1 MVLRFDKHEIS
12 KPTIDQNGYLH
23 ADARVTRAGVF
34 VYHKPDGSTT
44 RELRHPDDVFKADSM
59 ETLKNRPVTDGHPY
73 PGKLDAKN
81 TKQFAVGSLVKSP
94 TKNDIYLDTRM
105 MVTDQDAIDKIMRED
120 SPVREISCGYEC
132 KMVKES
138 GTYQGERYDERQTNI
153 VYNHVAIVDKGR
165 AGPQA
170 RLVLDAADGAVEG
183 FEIALK
189 EDSSS
194 TKQENEKM
202 KVVKIKRAALKT
214 GTFKTD
220 ALSVEVDESAEQAI
234 GIILDQLD
242 SSVDHIRGLET
253 KLDAATTKAD
263 TLKGEMDQLKID
275 AVIPPE
281 KLAAMVADRADV
293 LGVAA
298 HIGVT
303 DKLDDVDSDGIKK
316 KIVLFK
322 NPDLKAD
329 DLSSAGY
336 VQGRYDS
343 IIAGIKADNEGLTS
357 LAALAAAT
365 SGTGQHG
372 KLDED
377 DNGETLAPAAKFK
390 QDTENLWMTKEDQ
403 AANV

>member
-1 MVLRFDKHEIS
+1 MPLRFDKHEIS

-34 VYHKPDGSTT
+34 VYHKADGSTT

-59 ETLKNRPVTDGHPY
+59 ATLKNRPVTDGHPY

-81 TKQFAVGSLVKSP
+81 TKQFSVGSLVKSP
-94 TKNDIYLDTRM
+94 IKNDIYLDTRM
-105 MVTDQDAIDKIMRED
+105 MVTDQAAIDKIMRED

-138 GTYQGERYDERQTNI
+138 GVYQGEHYDERQTNI

-170 RLVLDAADGAVEG
+170 RLVLDAADGAAEG
-183 FEIALK
+183 FDIALK
-189 EDSSS
+189 EDSNS
-194 TKQENEKM
+194 TKRENEKM

-220 ALSVEVDESAEQAI
+220 ALSVEVDESAEQAV

-253 KLDAATTKAD
+253 KLDDATTKAD
-263 TLKGEMDQLKID
+263 TLQGEIDQLKID

-281 KLAAMVADRADV
+281 TLAAMVADRADV

-303 DKLDDVDSDGIKK
+303 DKLDSVSTDDIKK
-316 KIVLFK
+316 HIVMHK

-329 DLSSAGY
+329 DLKSSGY

-343 IIAGIKADNEGLTS
+343 IIAVIKQDNAGLASLATLKAATS
-357 LAALAAAT
+357 PKGDRTQTKTDTDDEHLTPAQKFDVASAKMALSKEDLAAL
-365 SGTGQHG
+365 
-372 KLDED
+372 D
-377 DNGETLAPAAKFK
+377 
-390 QDTENLWMTKEDQ
+390 
-403 AANV
+403 

>member
-1 MVLRFDKHEIS
+1 MPLRFDKHEIS

-34 VYHKPDGSTT
+34 VYHKADGSTT

-59 ETLKNRPVTDGHPY
+59 ATLENRPVTDGHPY

-81 TKQFAVGSLVKSP
+81 TKQFAVGNLVKSP
-94 TKNDIYLDTRM
+94 VKNDIYLDTRM
-105 MVTDQDAIDKIMRED
+105 MVTDQTAIDKIMRED

-138 GTYQGERYDERQTNI
+138 GIYQGERYDERQTNI

-170 RLVLDAADGAVEG
+170 RLVLDAADGAAEG
-183 FEIALK
+183 FDIELK
-189 EDSSS
+189 EDSKSP
-194 TKQENEKM
+194 KQEKRTM
-202 KVVKIKRAALKT
+202 LKIKLAAIATKL
-214 GTFKTD
+214 FKTD
-220 ALSVEVDESAEQAI
+220 AVVLEIEEKSEPAVKVV
-234 GIILDQLD
+234 LDQLD
-242 SSVDHIRGLET
+242 GAVVHIRELET
-253 KLDAATTKAD
+253 KLDAATTKTD
-263 TLKGEMDQLKID
+263 TLQGEIDQLKID

-281 KLAAMVADRADV
+281 KLASMVAERADV

-298 HIGVT
+298 HVGIT

-343 IIAGIKADNEGLTS
+343 IIAGIKADNESLTS
-357 LAALAAAT
+357 LAALQAAT
-365 SGTGQHG
+365 SGNGQHIKTDEEDG
-372 KLDED
+372 K
-377 DNGETLAPAAKFK
+377 DNLSPREQFAQKSDIMWQG
-390 QDTENLWMTKEDQ
+390 KEDQ
-403 AANV
+403 AASA